1 METTIIKGGELGIT
15 DTLYYEI
22 FKNLTKENIEEI
34 VKRRAKAILNMKD
47 DKGKYYYGIEKGD
60 NRKFKVTG
68 TFTIIDFMLNKRG
81 VLLAYMDCQRN
92 GDNVD
97 VVVNSTTYKEL

>member
-1 METTIIKGGELGIT
+1 MQATIMKGGELGIT
-15 DTLYYEI
+15 DTLNYEI
-22 FKNLTKENIEEI
+22 FKNLTKDNIKKMVEL
-34 VKRRAKAILNMKD
+34 RAKAILNMKD
-47 DKGKYYYGIEKGD
+47 EKGKYYYGIEKGD

-68 TFTIIDFMLNKRG
+68 TFTAIDFMLNKRG
-81 VLLAYMDCQRN
+81 MLVAHMDCQRN

>member
-15 DTLYYEI
+15 DTLNYEI
-22 FKNLTKENIEEI
+22 YKNLTKDNIEEM

-47 DKGKYYYGIEKGD
+47 VKNKYYYGIEKGD

-81 VLLAYMDCQRN
+81 VLLAYMDCKRN
-92 GDNVD
+92 GDD
-97 VVVNSTTYKEL
+97 VEVIIKSTNYEEN